1 MTDASGLPRTDE
13 WAPGTKL
20 APPETTTRSGQVE
33 VSSDID
39 SIIAKA
45 RAGEDLVATE
55 IVRLFGAHGD
65 DFAKVI
71 GAADMLRRETNGD
84 TVTYVVN
91 RNINYTNICYFHCS
105 FCAFSKGKTAE
116 DLRGSPYDLD
126 LDEIRR
132 RAIEAWDC
140 GATELCMQGGIH
152 PRYTGETYLE
162 ILSAV
167 KDVVPEMHIHA
178 FSPLEVWQGA
188 ATLGVSLEE
197 YLQRLKAMGL
207 ATLPGTAA
215 EILDDEIRDIICPDK
230 VSTREW
236 LEVMETAHAIGLNS
250 TATIMFGHIDHP
262 QHWANH
268 ILRIRDLQSRTGGFT
283 EFVPLPFVHM
293 EAPMY
298 RRGGARMGPTWRE
311 SILMHAVARLA
322 LHPHIRNI
330 QVSWVKM
337 GHRGAL
343 ACLDAGCNDLGG
355 TLMNESIS
363 RAAGAQHGQ
372 ETTPIQMNE
381 LINDA
386 GRVARQRSTLY
397 GDVSE
402 TPSRA

>member
-1 MTDASGLPRTDE
+1 
-13 WAPGTKL
+13 
-20 APPETTTRSGQVE
+20 
-33 VSSDID
+33 
-39 SIIAKA
+39 
-45 RAGEDLVATE
+45 
-55 IVRLFGAHGD
+55 
-65 DFAKVI
+65 
-71 GAADMLRRETNGD
+71 
-84 TVTYVVN
+84 
-91 RNINYTNICYFHCS
+91 
-105 FCAFSKGKTAE
+105 
-116 DLRGSPYDLD
+116 
-126 LDEIRR
+126 
-132 RAIEAWDC
+132 
-140 GATELCMQGGIH
+140 
-152 PRYTGETYLE
+152 
-162 ILSAV
+162 
-167 KDVVPEMHIHA
+167 
-178 FSPLEVWQGA
+178 
-188 ATLGVSLEE
+188 
-197 YLQRLKAMGL
+197 
-207 ATLPGTAA
+207 
-215 EILDDEIRDIICPDK
+215 
-230 VSTREW
+230 
-236 LEVMETAHAIGLNS
+236 METAHGIGLNS

-262 QHWANH
+262 HHWANH
-268 ILRIRDLQSRTGGFT
+268 ILRIRELQSRTGGFT

-402 TPSRA
+402 TRIAAGINAGERDDIINTPIPRRALSP